1 MTAGVPLL
9 LGVGLAPGSVGLVVG
24 RGEQV
29 LVAQTVDRPVVAVV
43 RPRDVAAWGAAVT
56 RAVEDLLRWAA
67 GRDLMTAGMP
77 VWLTLEAWAAVRAA
91 GEPPLSGVRTAA
103 AARRHVAHAAIA
115 ARWPGCW
122 QAPSLLASART
133 PGARAWPPALV
144 GHKVQEAWG
153 GGPSSGRDRGV
164 QRAGWVAAQTGWQ
177 AAGADLGPAH
187 LRVPAARISGTP
199 ATGGLP
205 ASPALTTAAWQRAL
219 LEACGGLDRDDLPAI
234 GVRVRELT
242 APGAVPGPWPGRK
255 VLPAATAAA
264 WVRKHLPA
272 RPAGD
277 APSLNAPMGQ
287 A

>member
-67 GRDLMTAGMP
+67 GRELVQPGEP
-77 VWLTLEAWAAVRAA
+77 VWLALEEWAAVRAA

-103 AARRHVAHAAIA
+103 AGRRHVAHTAIVG
-115 ARWPGCW
+115 RWPAAW
-122 QAPSLLASART
+122 SAPSLLASART
-133 PGARAWPPALV
+133 PGARAWPPELV
-144 GHKVQEAWG
+144 GHKVQESWG
-153 GGPSSGRDRGV
+153 GGPTSGRDRGA
-164 QRAGWVAAQTGWQ
+164 QRAGWVAAQQGWQ
-177 AAGADLGPAH
+177 QAGADLGPAH
-187 LRVPAARISGTP
+187 LRVPGTRTAGTP
-199 ATGGLP
+199 RTAGLP
-205 ASPALTTAAWQRAL
+205 ASPAMTTAAWQQAL
-219 LEACGGLDRDDLPAI
+219 LEACSDLDPADLAAI
-234 GVRVRELT
+234 ADRVGELT
-242 APGAVPGPWPGRK
+242 APGGLPGPWPGRK
-255 VLPAATAAA
+255 VLPDATAAA

-277 APSLNAPMGQ
+277 APSPNAPMVQ